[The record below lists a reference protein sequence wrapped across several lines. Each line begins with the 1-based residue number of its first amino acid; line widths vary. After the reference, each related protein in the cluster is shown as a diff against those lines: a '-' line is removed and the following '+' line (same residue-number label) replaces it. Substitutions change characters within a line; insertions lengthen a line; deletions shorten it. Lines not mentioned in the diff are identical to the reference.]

1 MASATK
7 ERPERL
13 ASDVSV
19 KAVTSAG
26 GKQPAPGALP
36 KGEPKGAGK
45 KSKKLKL
52 IIGLVLLLVIGAALK
67 FTVLAPSSSSAA
79 PAKPAPGPVIQ
90 MDDMTLNLTGGHY
103 LRMKLALQT
112 TKGTS
117 EEFDSSEASQL
128 IIDQY
133 SNRTPEQ
140 LTGDAARKQMMAA
153 LVLKLQKAYPKKI
166 IGAFYTEFVMTG

>member
-1 MASATK
+1 
-7 ERPERL
+7 
-13 ASDVSV
+13 
-19 KAVTSAG
+19 
-26 GKQPAPGALP
+26 
-36 KGEPKGAGK
+36 
-45 KSKKLKL
+45 
-52 IIGLVLLLVIGAALK
+52 
-67 FTVLAPSSSSAA
+67 
-79 PAKPAPGPVIQ
+79 